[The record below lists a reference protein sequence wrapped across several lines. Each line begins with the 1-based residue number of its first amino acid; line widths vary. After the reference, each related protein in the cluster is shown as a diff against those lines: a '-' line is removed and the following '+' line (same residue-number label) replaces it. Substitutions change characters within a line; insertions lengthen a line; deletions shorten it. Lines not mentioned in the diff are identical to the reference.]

1 MTKATK
7 VSEVV
12 ETTPLINQPAFELDR
27 EIHIVIGDKVYLRAD
42 IGEDLQ
48 RIISTV
54 NFSDQEIA
62 TCEQNLVL
70 YKYGRDRMVQDLI
83 DAVAKSDIE
92 AVAEQKAPEV
102 E

>member
-1 MTKATK
+1 MTKAK
-7 VSEVV
+7 ASEVV
-12 ETTPLINQPAFELDR
+12 ETTPLIDQPAFELDR

-42 IGEDLQ
+42 ISEDLQ

-62 TCEQNLVL
+62 TTEQNLQL

-83 DAVAKSDIE
+83 DAVNKSDIE
-92 AVAEQKAPEV
+92 AIAEQKAPEV

>member
-62 TCEQNLVL
+62 TCEQNLQL